1 MEKEVVLFQD
11 IVRGTFKRWKLILA
25 ICICV
30 LLLGGLISFNA
41 TSSEKSTGT
50 VKLYINENYRQEQL
64 TNIINI
70 TNTNGIMIP
79 TYIEFI
85 KTREFLNEVI
95 KETNSNIKY
104 EQLLPNLLVTTIT
117 NTNYINIQYTG
128 VDSKN
133 VEEVLSAIVYNFIN
147 KINKFEADITV
158 DVVDKVNVTT
168 IIESTNVA
176 KIIILAAIG
185 GLILGVGLAF
195 VLECINRT
203 YRTKG
208 EMERDLEINVFGVI
222 PKRKNNKNIS
232 SINLSYNNIERE
244 AYNSIIV
251 KMRKLNNEQ
260 SLKTFMVSSSLKGEG
275 VTTVASNLTLVLSN
289 VNSKVLLIDANF
301 KYSDINNIF
310 NISNK
315 AGLNDIITNNKKVEE
330 VIINHSNNL
339 DILLSGTKIEN
350 QFEAFEKYDINKLLL
365 ELKEKYDVVIIDT
378 ESIQSSPVTQLL
390 TSIVDGVIVVVKAEG
405 VNKQVVKNT
414 LSSIAELGGKMVGVI
429 LNSADTFRN
438 KF

>member
-1 MEKEVVLFQD
+1 MKNEIIFIIEWEEW
-11 IVRGTFKRWKLILA
+11 IEEWIYEIWK
-25 ICICV
+25 C
-30 LLLGGLISFNA
+30 
-41 TSSEKSTGT
+41 
-50 VKLYINENYRQEQL
+50 
-64 TNIINI
+64 
-70 TNTNGIMIP
+70 
-79 TYIEFI
+79 FI
-85 KTREFLNEVI
+85 
-95 KETNSNIKY
+95 
-104 EQLLPNLLVTTIT
+104 
-117 NTNYINIQYTG
+117 YINIQYTG

-133 VEEVLSAIVYNFIN
+133 VEEVLSVIVDNFIN
-147 KINKFEADITV
+147 KVNKFESDITV

-208 EMERDLEINVFGVI
+208 EMERDLEINAFGVI

-232 SINLSYNNIERE
+232 LINLSSNNIERE

-251 KMRKLNNEQ
+251 KMRRLNKEQ
-260 SLKTFMVSSSLKGEG
+260 SVKTFMVSSSLKGEG
-275 VTTVASNLTLVLSN
+275 VTTVASNLALALSN

-301 KYSDINNIF
+301 KYSDINNVF

-315 AGLNDIITNNKKVEE
+315 AGLNDVITNNRKVEE
-330 VIINHSNNL
+330 VISNYSNSL

-390 TSIVDGVIVVVKAEG
+390 TTIVDGVIVVVGAEK
-405 VNKQVVKNT
+405 VNKQSVKNT
-414 LSSIAELGGKMVGVI
+414 LSSIAELGGRIVGVI

-438 KF
+438 KI

>member
-64 TNIINI
+64 TNT

-133 VEEVLSAIVYNFIN
+133 VEEVLSVIVATVIHKVNP
-147 KINKFEADITV
+147 FESDITV

-208 EMERDLEINVFGVI
+208 EMERDLEINAFGVI

-232 SINLSYNNIERE
+232 LINLSSNNIERE

-251 KMRKLNNEQ
+251 KMRRLNKEQ
-260 SLKTFMVSSSLKGEG
+260 SVKTFMVSSSLKGEG
-275 VTTVASNLTLVLSN
+275 VTTVASNLALALSN

-301 KYSDINNIF
+301 KYSDINNVF

-315 AGLNDIITNNKKVEE
+315 AGLNDVITNNRKVEE
-330 VIINHSNNL
+330 VISNYSNSL

-390 TSIVDGVIVVVKAEG
+390 TTIVDGVIVVVGAEK
-405 VNKQVVKNT
+405 VNKQSVKNT
-414 LSSIAELGGKMVGVI
+414 LSSIAELGGRIVGVI

-438 KF
+438 KI

>member
-64 TNIINI
+64 TNT

-133 VEEVLSAIVYNFIN
+133 VEEVLSVIVDNFIN
-147 KINKFEADITV
+147 KVNKFESDITV

-208 EMERDLEINVFGVI
+208 EMERDLEINAFGVI

-232 SINLSYNNIERE
+232 LINLSSNNIERE

-251 KMRKLNNEQ
+251 KMRRLNKEQ
-260 SLKTFMVSSSLKGEG
+260 SVKTFMVSSSLKGEG
-275 VTTVASNLTLVLSN
+275 VTTVASNLALALSN

-301 KYSDINNIF
+301 KYSDINNVF

-315 AGLNDIITNNKKVEE
+315 AGLNDVITNNRKVEE
-330 VIINHSNNL
+330 VISNYSNSL

-378 ESIQSSPVTQLL
+378 EAIQSSPVTQLL
-390 TSIVDGVIVVVKAEG
+390 TTIVDGVIVVVGAEK
-405 VNKQVVKNT
+405 VNKQSVKNT
-414 LSSIAELGGKMVGVI
+414 LSSIAELGGRIVGVI

-438 KF
+438 KI

>member
-64 TNIINI
+64 TNT

-133 VEEVLSAIVYNFIN
+133 VEEVLSVIVDNFIN
-147 KINKFEADITV
+147 KVNKFESDITV

-208 EMERDLEINVFGVI
+208 EMERDLEINAFGVI

-232 SINLSYNNIERE
+232 LINLSSNNIERE

-251 KMRKLNNEQ
+251 KMIRLNKEQ
-260 SLKTFMVSSSLKGEG
+260 SVKTFMVSSSLKGEG
-275 VTTVASNLTLVLSN
+275 VTTVASNLALALSN

-301 KYSDINNIF
+301 KYSDINNVF

-315 AGLNDIITNNKKVEE
+315 AGLNDVITNNRKVEE
-330 VIINHSNNL
+330 VISNYSNSL

-378 ESIQSSPVTQLL
+378 EAIQSSPVTQLL
-390 TSIVDGVIVVVKAEG
+390 TTIVDGVIVVVGAEK
-405 VNKQVVKNT
+405 VNKQSVKNT
-414 LSSIAELGGKMVGVI
+414 LSSIAELGGRIVGVI

-438 KF
+438 KI

>member
-64 TNIINI
+64 TNT

-133 VEEVLSAIVYNFIN
+133 VEEVLSVIVDNFIN
-147 KINKFEADITV
+147 KVNKFESDITV

-208 EMERDLEINVFGVI
+208 EMERDLEINALGVI

-232 SINLSYNNIERE
+232 LINLSSNNIERE

-251 KMRKLNNEQ
+251 KMRRLNKEQ
-260 SLKTFMVSSSLKGEG
+260 SVKTFMVSSSLKGEG
-275 VTTVASNLTLVLSN
+275 VTTVASNLALALSN

-301 KYSDINNIF
+301 KYSDINNVF

-315 AGLNDIITNNKKVEE
+315 AGLNDVITNNRKVEE
-330 VIINHSNNL
+330 VISNYSNSL

-390 TSIVDGVIVVVKAEG
+390 TTIVDGVIVVVGAEK
-405 VNKQVVKNT
+405 VNKQSVKNT
-414 LSSIAELGGKMVGVI
+414 LSSIAELGGRIVGVI

-438 KF
+438 KI

>member
-64 TNIINI
+64 TNT

-133 VEEVLSAIVYNFIN
+133 VEEVLSVIVDNFIN
-147 KINKFEADITV
+147 KVNKFESDITV

-208 EMERDLEINVFGVI
+208 EMERDLEINAFGVI

-232 SINLSYNNIERE
+232 LINLSSNNIERE

-251 KMRKLNNEQ
+251 KMRRLNKEQ
-260 SLKTFMVSSSLKGEG
+260 SVKTFMVSSSLKGEG
-275 VTTVASNLTLVLSN
+275 VTTVASNLALALSN

-301 KYSDINNIF
+301 KYSDINNVF

-315 AGLNDIITNNKKVEE
+315 AGLNDVITNNRKVEE
-330 VIINHSNNL
+330 VISNYSNSL

-390 TSIVDGVIVVVKAEG
+390 DRKSVV
-405 VNKQVVKNT
+405 
-414 LSSIAELGGKMVGVI
+414 
-429 LNSADTFRN
+429 
-438 KF
+438 

>member
-64 TNIINI
+64 TNT

-133 VEEVLSAIVYNFIN
+133 VEEVLSVIVDNFIN
-147 KINKFEADITV
+147 KVNKFESDITV

-208 EMERDLEINVFGVI
+208 EMERDLEINAFGVI

-232 SINLSYNNIERE
+232 LINLSSNNIERE

-251 KMRKLNNEQ
+251 KMRRLNKEQ
-260 SLKTFMVSSSLKGEG
+260 SVKTFMVSSSLKGEG
-275 VTTVASNLTLVLSN
+275 VTTVASNLALALSN

-301 KYSDINNIF
+301 KYSDINNVF

-315 AGLNDIITNNKKVEE
+315 AGLNDVITNNRKVEE
-330 VIINHSNNL
+330 VISNYSNSL

-390 TSIVDGVIVVVKAEG
+390 TTIVDGVIVVVGAEK
-405 VNKQVVKNT
+405 VNKQSVKNT
-414 LSSIAELGGKMVGVI
+414 LSSIAELGGRIVGVI

-438 KF
+438 KI

>member
-64 TNIINI
+64 TNT

-133 VEEVLSAIVYNFIN
+133 VEEVLSVIVDNFIN
-147 KINKFEADITV
+147 KVNKFESDITV

-208 EMERDLEINVFGVI
+208 EMERDLEINAFGVI

-232 SINLSYNNIERE
+232 LINLSSNNIERE

-251 KMRKLNNEQ
+251 KMRRLNKEQ
-260 SLKTFMVSSSLKGEG
+260 SVKTFMVSSSLKGEG
-275 VTTVASNLTLVLSN
+275 VTTVASNLALALSN
-289 VNSKVLLIDANF
+289 VNSKVLLIDTNF
-301 KYSDINNIF
+301 KYSDINNVF

-315 AGLNDIITNNKKVEE
+315 AGLNDVITNNRKVEE
-330 VIINHSNNL
+330 VIINYSNSL

-390 TSIVDGVIVVVKAEG
+390 TTIVDGVIVVVRAEK
-405 VNKQVVKNT
+405 VNKQSVKNT
-414 LSSIAELGGKMVGVI
+414 LSSIAELGGRIVGVI

-438 KF
+438 KI

>member
-64 TNIINI
+64 TNT

-133 VEEVLSAIVYNFIN
+133 VEEVLSVIVDNFIN
-147 KINKFEADITV
+147 KVNKFESDITV

-208 EMERDLEINVFGVI
+208 EMERDLEINAFGVI

-232 SINLSYNNIERE
+232 LINLTSNNIERE

-251 KMRKLNNEQ
+251 KMIRLNKEQ
-260 SLKTFMVSSSLKGEG
+260 SVKTFMVSSSLKGEG
-275 VTTVASNLTLVLSN
+275 VTTVASNLALALSN

-301 KYSDINNIF
+301 KYSDINNVF

-315 AGLNDIITNNKKVEE
+315 AGLNDVITNNRKVEE
-330 VIINHSNNL
+330 VISNYSNSL

-378 ESIQSSPVTQLL
+378 EAIQSSPVTQLL
-390 TSIVDGVIVVVKAEG
+390 TTIVDGVIVVVGAEK
-405 VNKQVVKNT
+405 VNKQSVKNT
-414 LSSIAELGGKMVGVI
+414 LSSIAELGGRIVGVI

-438 KF
+438 KI

>member
-30 LLLGGLISFNA
+30 LLLVGLISFNA

-64 TNIINI
+64 TNT

-133 VEEVLSAIVYNFIN
+133 VEEVLSVIVDNFIN
-147 KINKFEADITV
+147 KVNKFESDITV

-208 EMERDLEINVFGVI
+208 EMERDLEINAFGVI

-232 SINLSYNNIERE
+232 LINLSSNNIERE

-251 KMRKLNNEQ
+251 KMRRLNKEQ
-260 SLKTFMVSSSLKGEG
+260 SVKTFMVSSSLKGEG
-275 VTTVASNLTLVLSN
+275 VTTVASNLALALSN

-301 KYSDINNIF
+301 KYSDINNVF

-315 AGLNDIITNNKKVEE
+315 AGLNDVITNNRKVEE
-330 VIINHSNNL
+330 VISNYSNSL

-390 TSIVDGVIVVVKAEG
+390 TTIVDGVIVVVGAEK
-405 VNKQVVKNT
+405 VNKQSVKNT
-414 LSSIAELGGKMVGVI
+414 LSSIAELGGRIVGVI

-438 KF
+438 KI

>member
-64 TNIINI
+64 TNT

-133 VEEVLSAIVYNFIN
+133 VEEVLSVIVDNFIN
-147 KINKFEADITV
+147 KVNKFESDITV

-185 GLILGVGLAF
+185 W
-195 VLECINRT
+195 INIRS
-203 YRTKG
+203 R
-208 EMERDLEINVFGVI
+208 
-222 PKRKNNKNIS
+222 IS
-232 SINLSYNNIERE
+232 
-244 AYNSIIV
+244 
-251 KMRKLNNEQ
+251 
-260 SLKTFMVSSSLKGEG
+260 FC
-275 VTTVASNLTLVLSN
+275 
-289 VNSKVLLIDANF
+289 
-301 KYSDINNIF
+301 
-310 NISNK
+310 
-315 AGLNDIITNNKKVEE
+315 
-330 VIINHSNNL
+330 
-339 DILLSGTKIEN
+339 
-350 QFEAFEKYDINKLLL
+350 
-365 ELKEKYDVVIIDT
+365 
-378 ESIQSSPVTQLL
+378 
-390 TSIVDGVIVVVKAEG
+390 
-405 VNKQVVKNT
+405 
-414 LSSIAELGGKMVGVI
+414 
-429 LNSADTFRN
+429 FRMY
-438 KF
+438 K

>member
-64 TNIINI
+64 TNTI
-70 TNTNGIMIP
+70 NTNGIMIP

-133 VEEVLSAIVYNFIN
+133 VEEVLSVIVDKFIN
-147 KINKFEADITV
+147 KVNKFESDITV

-208 EMERDLEINVFGVI
+208 EMERDLEINAFGVI

-232 SINLSYNNIERE
+232 LINLSSNNIERE

-251 KMRKLNNEQ
+251 KMRRLNKEQ
-260 SLKTFMVSSSLKGEG
+260 SVKTFMVSSSLKGEG
-275 VTTVASNLTLVLSN
+275 VTTVASNLALALSN

-301 KYSDINNIF
+301 KYSDINNVF

-315 AGLNDIITNNKKVEE
+315 AGLNDVITNNRKVEE
-330 VIINHSNNL
+330 GIINYSNSL

-390 TSIVDGVIVVVKAEG
+390 TTIVDGVIVVVGAEK
-405 VNKQVVKNT
+405 VNKQSVKNT
-414 LSSIAELGGKMVGVI
+414 LSSIAELGGRIVGVI

-438 KF
+438 KI

>member
-64 TNIINI
+64 TNT

-133 VEEVLSAIVYNFIN
+133 VEEVLSVIVDNFIN
-147 KINKFEADITV
+147 KVNKFESDITV

-208 EMERDLEINVFGVI
+208 EMERDLEINAFGVI

-232 SINLSYNNIERE
+232 LINLSSNNIERE

-251 KMRKLNNEQ
+251 KMRRLNKEQ
-260 SLKTFMVSSSLKGEG
+260 SVKTFMVSSSLKGEG
-275 VTTVASNLTLVLSN
+275 VTTVVSNLALALSN

-301 KYSDINNIF
+301 KYSDINNVF

-315 AGLNDIITNNKKVEE
+315 AGLNDVITNNRKVEE
-330 VIINHSNNL
+330 VISNYSNSL

-390 TSIVDGVIVVVKAEG
+390 TTIVDGVIVVVGAEK
-405 VNKQVVKNT
+405 VNKQSVKNT
-414 LSSIAELGGKMVGVI
+414 LSSIAELGGRIVGVI

-438 KF
+438 KI

>member
-64 TNIINI
+64 TNT

-133 VEEVLSAIVYNFIN
+133 VEEVFSVIVDNFIN
-147 KINKFEADITV
+147 KVNKFESDITV

-176 KIIILAAIG
+176 KIIILDNPIDPIVITA
-185 GLILGVGLAF
+185 LITINPYVICF
-195 VLECINRT
+195 VFSFIHFLFC
-203 YRTKG
+203 
-208 EMERDLEINVFGVI
+208 LF
-222 PKRKNNKNIS
+222 
-232 SINLSYNNIERE
+232 
-244 AYNSIIV
+244 
-251 KMRKLNNEQ
+251 
-260 SLKTFMVSSSLKGEG
+260 
-275 VTTVASNLTLVLSN
+275 
-289 VNSKVLLIDANF
+289 
-301 KYSDINNIF
+301 
-310 NISNK
+310 
-315 AGLNDIITNNKKVEE
+315 
-330 VIINHSNNL
+330 
-339 DILLSGTKIEN
+339 
-350 QFEAFEKYDINKLLL
+350 
-365 ELKEKYDVVIIDT
+365 
-378 ESIQSSPVTQLL
+378 
-390 TSIVDGVIVVVKAEG
+390 
-405 VNKQVVKNT
+405 
-414 LSSIAELGGKMVGVI
+414 
-429 LNSADTFRN
+429 
-438 KF
+438 

>member
-64 TNIINI
+64 TNTI
-70 TNTNGIMIP
+70 NTNGIMIP

-133 VEEVLSAIVYNFIN
+133 VEEVLSVIVDNFIN
-147 KINKFEADITV
+147 KVNKFESDITV

-208 EMERDLEINVFGVI
+208 EMERDLEINAFGVI

-232 SINLSYNNIERE
+232 LINLSSNNIERE

-251 KMRKLNNEQ
+251 KMRRLNKEQ
-260 SLKTFMVSSSLKGEG
+260 SVKTFMVSSSLKGEG
-275 VTTVASNLTLVLSN
+275 VTTVASNLALALSN

-301 KYSDINNIF
+301 KYSDINNVF

-315 AGLNDIITNNKKVEE
+315 AGLNDVITNNRKVEE
-330 VIINHSNNL
+330 GIINYSNSL

-378 ESIQSSPVTQLL
+378 EAIQSSPVTQLL
-390 TSIVDGVIVVVKAEG
+390 TTIVDGVIVVVGAEK
-405 VNKQVVKNT
+405 VNKQSVKNT
-414 LSSIAELGGKMVGVI
+414 LSSIAELGGRIVGVI

-438 KF
+438 KI

>member
-64 TNIINI
+64 TNT

-104 EQLLPNLLVTTIT
+104 E
-117 NTNYINIQYTG
+117 
-128 VDSKN
+128 S
-133 VEEVLSAIVYNFIN
+133 
-147 KINKFEADITV
+147 DITV

-208 EMERDLEINVFGVI
+208 EMERDLEINAFGVI

-232 SINLSYNNIERE
+232 LINLSSNNIERE

-251 KMRKLNNEQ
+251 KMRRLNKEQ
-260 SLKTFMVSSSLKGEG
+260 SVKTFMVSSSLKGEG
-275 VTTVASNLTLVLSN
+275 VTTVASNLALALSN

-301 KYSDINNIF
+301 KYSDINNVF
-310 NISNK
+310 NISIK
-315 AGLNDIITNNKKVEE
+315 AGLNDVITNNRKVEE
-330 VIINHSNNL
+330 VISNYSNSL

-350 QFEAFEKYDINKLLL
+350 QFEAFEKYDFNKLLL

-390 TSIVDGVIVVVKAEG
+390 TTIVDGVIVVVGAEK
-405 VNKQVVKNT
+405 VNKQSVKNT
-414 LSSIAELGGKMVGVI
+414 LSSIAELGGRIVGVI

-438 KF
+438 KI

>member
-1 MEKEVVLFQD
+1 
-11 IVRGTFKRWKLILA
+11 
-25 ICICV
+25 
-30 LLLGGLISFNA
+30 
-41 TSSEKSTGT
+41 
-50 VKLYINENYRQEQL
+50 
-64 TNIINI
+64 
-70 TNTNGIMIP
+70 
-79 TYIEFI
+79 
-85 KTREFLNEVI
+85 
-95 KETNSNIKY
+95 
-104 EQLLPNLLVTTIT
+104 
-117 NTNYINIQYTG
+117 
-128 VDSKN
+128 
-133 VEEVLSAIVYNFIN
+133 
-147 KINKFEADITV
+147 
-158 DVVDKVNVTT
+158 
-168 IIESTNVA
+168 
-176 KIIILAAIG
+176 
-185 GLILGVGLAF
+185 
-195 VLECINRT
+195 
-203 YRTKG
+203 
-208 EMERDLEINVFGVI
+208 
-222 PKRKNNKNIS
+222 
-232 SINLSYNNIERE
+232 
-244 AYNSIIV
+244 
-251 KMRKLNNEQ
+251 
-260 SLKTFMVSSSLKGEG
+260 MVSSSLKGEG

-350 QFEAFEKYDINKLLL
+350 QFEAFEKYDINKLLI

>member
-64 TNIINI
+64 TNT

-133 VEEVLSAIVYNFIN
+133 VEEVLSVIVDNFIN
-147 KINKFEADITV
+147 KVNKFESDITV

-208 EMERDLEINVFGVI
+208 EMERDLEINAFGVI

-232 SINLSYNNIERE
+232 LINLSSNNIERE

-251 KMRKLNNEQ
+251 KMRRLNKEQ
-260 SLKTFMVSSSLKGEG
+260 SVKTFMVSSSLKGEG
-275 VTTVASNLTLVLSN
+275 VTTVASNLALALSN

-301 KYSDINNIF
+301 KYSDINNVF

-315 AGLNDIITNNKKVEE
+315 AGLNDVITNNRRVEE
-330 VIINHSNNL
+330 VISNYSNSL

-390 TSIVDGVIVVVKAEG
+390 TTIVDGVIVVVGAEK
-405 VNKQVVKNT
+405 VNKQSVKNT
-414 LSSIAELGGKMVGVI
+414 LSSIAELGGRIVGVI

-438 KF
+438 KI

>member
-50 VKLYINENYRQEQL
+50 VKLYINENYR
-64 TNIINI
+64 
-70 TNTNGIMIP
+70 NGIMIP

-133 VEEVLSAIVYNFIN
+133 VEEVLSVIVDNFIN
-147 KINKFEADITV
+147 KVNKFESYITV

-176 KIIILAAIG
+176 KIIILAAID

-208 EMERDLEINVFGVI
+208 EMERDLEINAFGVI

-232 SINLSYNNIERE
+232 LINLSSNNIERE

-251 KMRKLNNEQ
+251 KMRRLNKEQ
-260 SLKTFMVSSSLKGEG
+260 SVKTFMVSSSLKGEG
-275 VTTVASNLTLVLSN
+275 VTTVASNLALALSN
-289 VNSKVLLIDANF
+289 VNSKVLLIDTNF
-301 KYSDINNIF
+301 KYSDINNVF

-315 AGLNDIITNNKKVEE
+315 AGLNDVITNNRKVEE
-330 VIINHSNNL
+330 VIINYSNSL

-390 TSIVDGVIVVVKAEG
+390 TTIVDGVIVVVRAEK
-405 VNKQVVKNT
+405 VNKQSVKNT
-414 LSSIAELGGKMVGVI
+414 LSSIAELGGRIVGVI

-438 KF
+438 KI